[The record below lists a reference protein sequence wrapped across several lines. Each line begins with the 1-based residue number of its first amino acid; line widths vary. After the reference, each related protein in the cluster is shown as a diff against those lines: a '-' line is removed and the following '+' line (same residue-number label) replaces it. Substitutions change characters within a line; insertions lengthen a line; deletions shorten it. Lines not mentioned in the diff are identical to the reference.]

1 YYWARTIPL
10 HPAVIEPEGVI
21 TYASL
26 AHAIELSAEHFGRN
40 ILDRSKPV
48 AVSIPTASKMLVAIL
63 GLLRARFDVV
73 VASRAELNHLAS
85 VNADTLICEHDGA
98 RLEGVDNIVFE
109 NSWLMAGTA
118 ADKQP
123 KPPPQSRTTGG

>member
-1 YYWARTIPL
+1 MHIVDLVYYWARTIPL

-73 VASRAELNHLAS
+73 VASRAELKHLRLRKRRH
-85 VNADTLICEHDGA
+85 ADLRA
-98 RLEGVDNIVFE
+98 RWGK
-109 NSWLMAGTA
+109 AGRRR
-118 ADKQP
+118 QH
-123 KPPPQSRTTGG
+123 RL